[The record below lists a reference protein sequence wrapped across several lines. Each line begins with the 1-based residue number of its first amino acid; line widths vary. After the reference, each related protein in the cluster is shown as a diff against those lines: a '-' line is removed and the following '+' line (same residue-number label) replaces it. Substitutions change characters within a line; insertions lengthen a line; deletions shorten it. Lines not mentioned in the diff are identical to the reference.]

1 MKPERTVSPVPGL
14 LLAIAALILLTSAK
28 TVTAVRLENSRA
40 HGILLSA
47 QDVPARDADRDQDS
61 NRSGDARR
69 DVEDRDRDDPDLIT
83 LPSGAVIPVRL
94 SDEVNSSHDKAGEL
108 YTGTVDPSVLIHD
121 HVVIPRGTEA
131 HVRLVEVKKGGH
143 LHGKA
148 KVRLELVSLIMN
160 GERLGV
166 ETNQPSKKEGAAHAK
181 ASAEARK
188 GTESAG
194 VATGVANPAS
204 LAGPVI
210 AALSAAKVDVK
221 PGSRIEFT
229 LEAPFTFERPPIP
242 AAQP

>member
-1 MKPERTVSPVPGL
+1 MKVARARRIHVF
-14 LLAIAALILLTSAK
+14 LLASVAPLLFTGTKTITALGSET
-28 TVTAVRLENSRA
+28 RPGN
-40 HGILLSA
+40 GNLLSA
-47 QDVPARDADRDQDS
+47 QDAPARDADRDRDS
-61 NRSGDARR
+61 NRAGDTRR
-69 DVEDRDRDDPDLIT
+69 DGEDRDRDDQDLIT

-108 YTGTVDPSVLIHD
+108 YTGTVDPSVLIDD

-131 HVRLVEVKKGGH
+131 HIRLVDVKKGGH

-188 GTESAG
+188 GSEGAG
-194 VATGVANPAS
+194 AAATGSPAS

-221 PGSRIEFT
+221 PGSRIQFT

-242 AAQP
+242 TAQP